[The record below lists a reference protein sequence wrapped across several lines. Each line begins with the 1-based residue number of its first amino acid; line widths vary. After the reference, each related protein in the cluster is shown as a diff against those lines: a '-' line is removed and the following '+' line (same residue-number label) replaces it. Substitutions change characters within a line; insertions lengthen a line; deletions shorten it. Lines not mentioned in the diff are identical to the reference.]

1 MRPRWTVR
9 LTLVCGDCSK
19 STTLKLICGLE
30 LPDNGRVVVKGY
42 ERKAPLKEE
51 FGPVKVSMVFQQSAL
66 FDSLTVCENVG
77 FELFE
82 HSTLPTKRI
91 LALVDEALARVG
103 LAGVGDKYPR
113 ELSGGMR
120 KRVSFARAVIYNPD
134 DMQSVPELILFDEP
148 SSALDPTSTTR
159 IENCIRE
166 LQTVCPT
173 YIVVTHE
180 LSTIRRTA
188 DRVVFLH
195 EGRVRWDGSVE
206 EIDTTD
212 NPFMVQFMTASL
224 EGPLAT
230 GQDLTGFDGEV
241 ENEVVGETDI

>member
-1 MRPRWTVR
+1 MT
-9 LTLVCGDCSK
+9 
-19 STTLKLICGLE
+19 
-30 LPDNGRVVVKGY
+30 VKGY
-42 ERKAPLKEE
+42 ERKAPLKDE

-82 HSTLPTKRI
+82 HTSLPDSRI
-91 LALVDEALARVG
+91 LSLVEAALARVG
-103 LAGVGDKYPR
+103 LFGVMDKYPR

-120 KRVSFARAVIYNPD
+120 KRVSFARAVLYDPD
-134 DMQSVPELILFDEP
+134 NISSAPELILFDEP

-166 LQTVCPT
+166 LQVVCPT
-173 YIVVTHE
+173 YVVVTHE

-195 EGRVRWDGSVE
+195 DGRVQWDGSVE

-224 EGPLAT
+224 EGPLAAA
-230 GQDLTGFDGEV
+230 QDFAGFEGEV
-241 ENEVVGETDI
+241 ENEVVGETDL